1 MEVAGGLGLSNLKV
15 DKTIAPG
22 SELILPFQSGL
33 MTFKAPYYSS
43 SMAVWI
49 WPTNNTDNVN
59 ILQGASM
66 LGKEESSAF
75 YAYKNS
81 ENFVCIKNNTNS
93 NYRVIIFLL

>member
-1 MEVAGGLGLSNLKV
+1 MAGGLGISNLKL

-33 MTFKAPYYSS
+33 MIFKAPYYSS
-43 SMAVWI
+43 AMAVWI

-66 LGKEESSAF
+66 LGKEESSDF

-93 NYRVIIFLL
+93 NCRVIIFLL